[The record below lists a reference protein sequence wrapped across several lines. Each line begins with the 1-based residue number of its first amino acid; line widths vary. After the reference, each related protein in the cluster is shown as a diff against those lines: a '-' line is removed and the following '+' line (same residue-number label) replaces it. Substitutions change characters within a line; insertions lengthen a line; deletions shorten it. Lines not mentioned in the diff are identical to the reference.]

1 MLNDLLWFMSFRN
14 TLKDLS
20 KFMVFLCHF
29 SLVTVTIFFFF
40 FNIYP
45 KYREMD
51 HCLDQFLIICLYY
64 LHCILVLDFLLGSP
78 ILRIKL

>member
-1 MLNDLLWFMSFRN
+1 VVHVISKYVEGPFKVHGLPVPLFIGYRN
-14 TLKDLS
+14 
-20 KFMVFLCHF
+20 H
-29 SLVTVTIFFFF
+29 FFFF